1 MAAQLNT
8 LKGPG
13 STGQG
18 GLCNNNK
25 KRYPAR
31 AIGGNV
37 AEDLF
42 ERGLC
47 LPAIALAQARRA
59 GLPSGTAMTNGDL
72 HRVIDTILNCRKK
85 AQKSAKIVSHPYTIS
100 WSYPSTIS
108 RSYGAPLGRDLR
120 YSPTGGA
127 GWTGGVKIEGLG
139 D

>member
-1 MAAQLNT
+1 MAPQLNT

-42 ERGLC
+42 NRGLC
-47 LPAIALAQARRA
+47 LP
-59 GLPSGTAMTNGDL
+59 SETAMTNGDL
-72 HRVIDTILNCRKK
+72 DRVIETIL
-85 AQKSAKIVSHPYTIS
+85 KSRAKTP
-100 WSYPSTIS
+100 
-108 RSYGAPLGRDLR
+108 RRQ
-120 YSPTGGA
+120 
-127 GWTGGVKIEGLG
+127 E
-139 D
+139 

>member
-1 MAAQLNT
+1 MAPQLNT

-42 ERGLC
+42 DRGLC
-47 LPAIALAQARRA
+47 PPAIA
-59 GLPSGTAMTNGDL
+59 
-72 HRVIDTILNCRKK
+72 
-85 AQKSAKIVSHPYTIS
+85 
-100 WSYPSTIS
+100 S
-108 RSYGAPLGRDLR
+108 RSGEA
-120 YSPTGGA
+120 GGFA
-127 GWTGGVKIEGLG
+127 VG
-139 D
+139 DGDD